1 MKNLKVQAV
10 IAAALTANWPLVSG
24 ATPAI
29 GVAFSNGTLLI
40 NNASTVGNASVFDG
54 STVETNGTASRLHL
68 KTGADVQMSAE
79 SRGKVFSNRMVLEKG
94 VMELKTAGK
103 YGIEARSLQITGTD
117 ASAMAKVSIHGTTVQ
132 VASLAGHVQ
141 VASATGIVVA
151 NIAPGMAFDFTPQD
165 QGATAP
171 DANANGK
178 KKAGAGA
185 GAAGAGA
192 AGAGAGISSGAV
204 AVAAVIAVAAVA
216 TTTGVLASQ
225 GTSNLAPNG
234 LSPSR

>member
-10 IAAALTANWPLVSG
+10 IAAALTANWPIVSG

-141 VASATGIVVA
+141 VASAAGIVVA

-178 KKAGAGA
+178 KKAG
-185 GAAGAGA
+185 AGAGA

>member
-1 MKNLKVQAV
+1 MMNLKAQAV
-10 IAAALTANWPLVSG
+10 LAAALTANLSLVSA

-40 NNASTVGNASVFDG
+40 NNASTVGNASLFDG
-54 STVETNGTASRLHL
+54 STVETNGAVSRLHL
-68 KTGADVQMSAE
+68 KSGADVQMASE

-117 ASAMAKVSIHGTTVQ
+117 SDAMAKVSIHGATVQ

-141 VASATGIVVA
+141 VASAAGIVVA

-171 DANANGK
+171 DAGK
-178 KKAGAGA
+178 KKAAGASGA

-192 AGAGAGISSGAV
+192 AGAGTGISSTAIVV
-204 AVAAVIAVAAVA
+204 ASVVAIGAVA
-216 TTTGVLASQ
+216 TTAGVLASQ
-225 GTSNLAPNG
+225 GATSTPING
-234 LSPSR
+234 ISPSR

>member
-10 IAAALTANWPLVSG
+10 IAAALTANLSLVSA

-40 NNASTVGNASVFDG
+40 NNASTVGNASLFDG
-54 STVETNGTASRLHL
+54 STVETSGAASRLHL
-68 KTGADVQMSAE
+68 KSGADVQMASE
-79 SRGKVFSNRMVLEKG
+79 SRGKVFSNRMILEKG

-117 ASAMAKVSIHGTTVQ
+117 SDATAKVSIHGATVQ

-141 VASATGIVVA
+141 VASAAGVVVA
-151 NIAPGMAFDFTPQD
+151 TIAPGMAFDFTPQD
-165 QGATAP
+165 QGASAP
-171 DANANGK
+171 DANGK
-178 KKAGAGA
+178 KGAA

-192 AGAGAGISSGAV
+192 AGAGAAAGISTTAV
-204 AVAAVIAVAAVA
+204 VVAAVVGVAAVA
-216 TTTGVLASQ
+216 TTAGVLASQ
-225 GTSNLAPNG
+225 GTTSTPANG
-234 LSPSR
+234 ISPGR